1 MCVPQ
6 NIHIGSKRLLQELL
20 ALQVH
25 LGVSMSRYKRSIL
38 MVQVNKFKLQQHV
51 TYELLWVQ
59 TVYIEWWCWC
69 WLCGPMCSL
78 L

>member
-25 LGVSMSRYKRSIL
+25 LGVSMSRYKQPIL

-69 WLCGPMCSL
+69 
-78 L
+78 